1 MESPDV
7 SRLEKAIENAV
18 RDLKAEI
25 QIVKRDA
32 GKQIA
37 ELRRDVN
44 KATEFQVGFRVVS
57 RVMTFLLAV
66 ATAGAAVYGAF
77 IR

>member
-1 MESPDV
+1 MSDDLQ
-7 SRLEKAIENAV
+7 RLEEAIRRVERNLG
-18 RDLKAEI
+18 RRIDEL
-25 QIVKRDA
+25 
-32 GKQIA
+32 GKKV
-37 ELRRDVN
+37 ERVS
-44 KATEFQVGFRVVS
+44 EFQVGFRVMS